1 MNSMFNPIADAND
14 NYLKEMAETGKVTP
28 LGTIKRGLM
37 GGLTTLGDNFICNYK
52 HYKYFY

>member
-1 MNSMFNPIADAND
+1 MFNPIADAND